1 MSEID
6 REEGAGNTSGV
17 PGRVASGGGGQN
29 APVTLGGFVRSW
41 MSVVTELGAPDS
53 SGVTSEFTR
62 RAMLKQLI
70 RSNEVPGLEMENEAE
85 FWLTIAMDA
94 VINLSSTKGFV
105 EGQTVL
111 VRVGNYS
118 GHVDRRGLYSAMF
131 GSADVGEQKVTALHR
146 GLLSEIDALCNSPE
160 VQGFLKHNYGVYNAI
175 ERTDYLRVHNS
186 AGRKDFSAARYEKAT
201 SGLIGADVPKVS
213 VGNSVSTN

>member
-6 REEGAGNTSGV
+6 REEGAGITSGV

-29 APVTLGGFVRSW
+29 APVTFGGFVRSW

-94 VINLSSTKGFV
+94 IINLSSTKGFV

-111 VRVGNYS
+111 VKVGNYS

-175 ERTDYLRVHNS
+175 DRTDYLRVHNS
-186 AGRKDFSAARYEKAT
+186 AGRKDFSDARYKKAI
-201 SGLIGADVPKVS
+201 SGLTGADVPEVS
-213 VGNSVSTN
+213 VGTSVSTN